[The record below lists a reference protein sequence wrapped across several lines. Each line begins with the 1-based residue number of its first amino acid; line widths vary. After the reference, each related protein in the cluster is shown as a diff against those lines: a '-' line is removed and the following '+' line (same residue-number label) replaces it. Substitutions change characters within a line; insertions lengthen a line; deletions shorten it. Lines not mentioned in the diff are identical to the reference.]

1 MSIPSPV
8 KIVRRRVNIPFDSAT
23 TCGWLASEKDIE
35 DVLNAVS
42 FVFPPGERFFIQSVQ
57 HYQDRITDPVLK
69 EQVKAFVFQEAMHS
83 KEHGRANERLAETFT
98 QGPEI
103 EGSVA
108 RSLARVSRYAPRSS
122 QLAFT
127 CALEHFTAI
136 LSHNLLKWQGPFIA
150 KSDPS
155 LAAMWLWHAVE
166 EAEHKAVCF
175 DVYQQV
181 CGKGVFSYLHR
192 VAAMAAATL
201 LFGYSVFLSV
211 RALKKSE
218 KAKAG
223 SEPKDSA
230 RSPDAD
236 AASTPARAT
245 TPSVVR
251 ADAAAKETVHAEA
264 APGGPAPPRG
274 LAKILREIVPLQLY
288 FDYYR
293 PSFHPWDTDDS
304 ALIEEWKRRYRDFAP
319 IKDVSGATV

>member
-1 MSIPSPV
+1 MPILSPV
-8 KIVRRRVNIPFDSAT
+8 QIIRRRVNIPFDSAT

-83 KEHGRANERLAETFT
+83 KEHGRANERLAESFT
-98 QGPEI
+98 QGPDI
-103 EGSVA
+103 ENSVA
-108 RSLARVSRYAPRSS
+108 RSLERVSRYAPRSS

-136 LSHNLLKWQGPFIA
+136 LSHNLLRWQEPFIA
-150 KSDPS
+150 KSDPA

-192 VAAMAAATL
+192 VAAMAAATV

-211 RALKKSE
+211 RALKKCE
-218 KAKAG
+218 KPRTAGTDSGLPKA
-223 SEPKDSA
+223 ERPP
-230 RSPDAD
+230 SPDVMS
-236 AASTPARAT
+236 AAPETPA
-245 TPSVVR
+245 
-251 ADAAAKETVHAEA
+251 
-264 APGGPAPPRG
+264 GPAPKRG
-274 LAKILREIVPLQLY
+274 LAHTLREIVPLQLY
-288 FDYYR
+288 FNYYR

-304 ALIEEWKRRYRDFAP
+304 ALIEEWKRRYRDFGP
-319 IKDVSGATV
+319 IRDVSPATP

>member
-1 MSIPSPV
+1 MRILSPV
-8 KIVRRRVNIPFDSAT
+8 KIIRRRVNIPFDSAT

-57 HYQDRITDPVLK
+57 YYQDRITDPVLK

-108 RSLARVSRYAPRSS
+108 RSLERVSRYAPRSS

-136 LSHNLLKWQGPFIA
+136 LSHNLLKWQEPFIA
-150 KSDPS
+150 KSEPA

-192 VAAMAAATL
+192 VAAMATATL

-218 KAKAG
+218 KEKAAKAG
-223 SEPKDSA
+223 SGP
-230 RSPDAD
+230 
-236 AASTPARAT
+236 
-245 TPSVVR
+245 
-251 ADAAAKETVHAEA
+251 AEA
-264 APGGPAPPRG
+264 APSESVESAAATRAEAAPTGPAPPRG

-319 IKDVSGATV
+319 IKDVTGAPA

>member
-1 MSIPSPV
+1 MPILSPV
-8 KIVRRRVNIPFDSAT
+8 KIIRRRVNIPFDSAT
-23 TCGWLASEKDIE
+23 TCGWLSSEKDIE

-57 HYQDRITDPVLK
+57 YYQDQITDPVLK

-98 QGPEI
+98 QGPDI

-108 RSLARVSRYAPRSS
+108 RSLERVSRYAPRSS

-136 LSHNLLKWQGPFIA
+136 LSHNLLKWQEPFIA
-150 KSDPS
+150 KSDPA

-181 CGKGVFSYLHR
+181 CGKGWFSYLHR
-192 VAAMAAATL
+192 VAAMATATL

-218 KAKAG
+218 KEKAVKAG
-223 SEPKDSA
+223 SEPAKAAQSGCVESA
-230 RSPDAD
+230 AAARAE
-236 AASTPARAT
+236 AAST
-245 TPSVVR
+245 
-251 ADAAAKETVHAEA
+251 
-264 APGGPAPPRG
+264 GPTPPRG
-274 LAKILREIVPLQLY
+274 LAKIMREIVPLQLY

-304 ALIEEWKRRYRDFAP
+304 ALIDEWKRRYRDFAP
-319 IKDVSGATV
+319 IRDVAGASS